1 MHNNMQLTNL
11 YSCSHNIV
19 FIYGWSVN
27 EIYQDESSYT
37 LAKPFHIVS
46 YEAIPSIRM
55 HSMFMTT
62 D

>member
-1 MHNNMQLTNL
+1 MQLTNL

-19 FIYGWSVN
+19 FIYRWSVN
-27 EIYQDESSYT
+27 DEIYHDNSDPLVE
-37 LAKPFHIVS
+37 PFYIVS